1 MKRWLR
7 WLTGPTPGAF
17 CARLVLLWSPIFAVV
32 VLHPLR
38 VALEQPLTRGYAV
51 LAAKALGGLGVDV
64 VRRGSLI
71 LSRDGDIALEI
82 APVCTGYFL
91 FWMYLGAVLAF
102 PAGWLQ
108 RAKGLALGLV
118 LIFALNIVRIV
129 SLYFALGAF
138 PDLFDELHLVVWQ
151 GLMIFAVASAWYVWA
166 CSGSPRTAAAA

>member
-1 MKRWLR
+1 MKSWLR
-7 WLTGPTPGAF
+7 WLSGPTAGAF
-17 CARLVLLWSPIFAVV
+17 CARLVLLWSPLFGIV

-38 VALEQPLTRGYAV
+38 IALEEPLTLGYAV
-51 LAAKALGGLGVDV
+51 LATEALGALGADV
-64 VRRGSLI
+64 VRRGALV
-71 LSRDGDIALEI
+71 LSRDGGIALEI

-108 RAKGLALGLV
+108 RAKGIALGLV
-118 LIFALNIVRIV
+118 LVFTLNIVRIV

-151 GLMIFAVASAWYVWA
+151 GLMIFAVGTAWYVWA
-166 CSGSPRTAAAA
+166 CSGSPRASAAA